1 MSGTTQ
7 SPGERLNWADVWVL
21 YQRELRCALRE
32 RAIVINSILI
42 PVLLYPF
49 LLWATLTGITYV
61 TGQSEGFVC
70 RVAVPRWP
78 EGHPKLRLK
87 LEHDSRFTI
96 VELADLAAA
105 TNQLRAGTLDGILE
119 FNPAT
124 GAAAALPGNF
134 VARITSDGLRER
146 SSEALERLR
155 DMVDQYRQEFVR
167 REGRRRGI
175 SAAEW
180 QVFTLQREN
189 TATQKEMGA
198 FILGLVAPVIFVVMV
213 AMGCFYPAVDCTA
226 GERERGTWETLMS
239 SGPSRLSVVAAKY
252 LYVTS
257 VGGLAGML
265 NLVTIALTMKP
276 VFGPLFARTGK
287 TLETGIPL
295 AALPV
300 ALVAAVLL
308 AGFIGAGMMLFAVF
322 ARTFKEGQ
330 AMITPFYMVTLV
342 PVMFLQVPGLTL
354 THGLA
359 LIPIVNVTLM
369 VREALSGTYHWPQM
383 GVAVLASLA
392 FMVVV
397 IRMATGLLA
406 VEDLIAG
413 SHNGSLLNYFRGKFQ
428 RQPSPKSQP

>member
-265 NLVTIALTMKP
+265 NLVTIALTLKP

-383 GVAVLASLA
+383 GVTVLASLA